1 MISDIINL
9 ILNQVGVISL
19 EKYTFDNMS
28 GKIDERDYSLV
39 TYNLTQ
45 HTARGLIT
53 PPPGGIFELKFPD
66 YDIVGNAV

>member
-1 MISDIINL
+1 M
-9 ILNQVGVISL
+9 
-19 EKYTFDNMS
+19 T
-28 GKIDERDYSLV
+28 GKIDERDYSV
-39 TYNLTQ
+39 VSYNLTQ